1 MELDKRIKEGKRPLT
16 CFDVEQA
23 KEFLGKECYFSDQ
36 LCTFNKL
43 LDAYS
48 YVTADILVSKEK
60 YLYVGELLTVGDSDG
75 SCYEAG
81 INGEA
86 EWFQFCLPCEW
97 VKPEEPEKK
106 YRPYTLA
113 EWVDQHEIGEVIHCR
128 NEHKQEFH
136 VMYTGYVIEHG
147 EDIQDIRTTGRI
159 MLINMGYLLQE
170 LFERYEIEING
181 IWQPFGVIEDD

>member
-1 MELDKRIKEGKRPLT
+1 MNLDPRIIEGKKPLD
-16 CFDVEQA
+16 CFDTEQA
-23 KEFLGKECYFSDQ
+23 KEFLGKECYFSDR

-48 YVTADILVSKEK
+48 YVTADVLVSKEK
-60 YLYVGELLTVGDSDG
+60 HLYVGELLTVSDSDG

-97 VKPEEPEKK
+97 VKEPKKK

-113 EWVDQHEIGEVIHCR
+113 EWVNQHEIGEVIKFKNSH
-128 NEHKQEFH
+128 NQEFN
-136 VMYTGYVIEHG
+136 VMYNGFVIDCG
-147 EDIQDIRTTGRI
+147 KDIQDIRTKGEI
-159 MLINMGYLLQE
+159 ILLNIGYLLEE
-170 LFERYEIEING
+170 LFKNYEICING
-181 IWQPFGVIEDD
+181 EWKPFGIEVEE